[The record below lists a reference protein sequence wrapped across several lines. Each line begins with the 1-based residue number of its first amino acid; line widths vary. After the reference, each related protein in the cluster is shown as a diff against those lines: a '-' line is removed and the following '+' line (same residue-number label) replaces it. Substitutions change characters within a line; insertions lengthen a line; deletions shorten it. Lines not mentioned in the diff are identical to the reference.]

1 MGKIIIVGLGPADY
15 GNLTINTLNLIKSS
29 GCLVFRT
36 EKHPLIEDL
45 VKEGLAFQSC
55 DDIYDESED
64 FDEVYDKI
72 SQRILSLAAHNS
84 EVVYAVPGHPL
95 TYEKSVQLI
104 IEKARDLAEVQLLPA
119 VSFIDAISIALKT
132 DFSSGV
138 KIIDG
143 LRIEEQKPDT
153 NCANII
159 TQVYNRFIAS
169 EVKLNLMNYY
179 KDEQCICVIRGAG
192 ADVEKLHWIQLHELD
207 KIDWVDYLTSIY
219 IPDARDNKKYSD
231 IDDLVLLMKTLRG
244 ENGCPWDK
252 KQDHQSLKP
261 YLIEE
266 CYEVIDAI
274 EKEDAEAMVE
284 ELGDVL
290 LQVLLHAQI
299 GFEND
304 EFDLNDVLTLL
315 SNKLIKRHPHV
326 FGDVSVSNEI
336 GAQKSWEATKREEKG
351 IKKYLETLLN
361 IPKAMPSLTRSY
373 KVQEKAALAGFDW
386 DDVAGAMEKVDE
398 ELSELKEVYKSI
410 KTDKIEEE
418 VGDLLFAVVNVAR
431 FLKVQP
437 ELALKATIEKFI
449 NRFKFMEEIALSL
462 GKNLDIMT
470 LHEMDVLWNKA
481 KTHEI
486 TKKIKNY

>member
-1 MGKIIIVGLGPADY
+1 MGRIIIVGLGPADY
-15 GNLTINTLNLIKSS
+15 GSLTIDTLNLIKAAE
-29 GCLVFRT
+29 CLIFRT
-36 EKHPLIEDL
+36 KKHPLVDDL
-45 VKEGLAFQSC
+45 IKEGLIFQSC
-55 DDIYDESED
+55 DDIYDEAKD
-64 FDEVYDKI
+64 FDQVYEKI
-72 SQRILSLAAHNS
+72 SQRILALAAHNS

-104 IEKARDLAEVQLLPA
+104 IEKSKGLAEVQLLPA
-119 VSFIDAISIALKT
+119 VSFIDAVSIALKT
-132 DFSSGV
+132 DFSAGI

-143 LRIEEQKPDT
+143 LRLEEQKPDV

-159 TQVYNRFIAS
+159 TQVYNRFVAS
-169 EVKLNLMNYY
+169 EVKLSLMNYY
-179 KDEQCICVIRGAG
+179 KDEQLICIIRGAG
-192 ADVEKLHWIQLHELD
+192 ANIEKMQWLKLHELD

-219 IPDARDNKKYSD
+219 IPETKDNKRYSD
-231 IDDLVLLMKTLRG
+231 IDDLMLLMKILRG

-266 CYEVIDAI
+266 CYELIDAI
-274 EKEDAEAMVE
+274 EKEDTEAMVE

-299 GFEND
+299 GFEEE
-304 EFDLNDVLTLL
+304 EFDLNDVLTVLN
-315 SNKLIKRHPHV
+315 NKLINRHPHV
-326 FGDVSVSNEI
+326 FGDVSVSNET
-336 GAQKSWEATKREEKG
+336 GAKKSWEATKREEKG
-351 IKKYLETLLN
+351 INKYLETLLN

-386 DDVAGAMEKVDE
+386 DDVTGAMEKVDE
-398 ELSELKEVYKSI
+398 ELSELKEVYKSTQI
-410 KTDKIEEE
+410 DKIEEE

-431 FLKVQP
+431 FLKIQP
-437 ELALKATIEKFI
+437 ELALKSTIEKFI

-481 KTHEI
+481 KTLEI
-486 TKKIKNY
+486 TKKK

>member
-1 MGKIIIVGLGPADY
+1 MGKIIIVGLGPAGY
-15 GNLTINTLNLIKSS
+15 GNLTIDTLNLIKASK
-29 GCLVFRT
+29 CLVFRT
-36 EKHPLIEDL
+36 EKHPLVDDL
-45 VKEGLAFQSC
+45 IKKGLVFQSC

-64 FDEVYDKI
+64 FDQVYEKI
-72 SQRILSLAAHNS
+72 SQRIMNLAADNS
-84 EVVYAVPGHPL
+84 EVVYAVPGHPS

-104 IEKARDLAEVQLLPA
+104 IEKSKGIAEVQLLPA
-119 VSFIDAISIALKT
+119 VSFIDAVSIALKT
-132 DFSSGV
+132 DFSSGI

-143 LRIEEQKPDT
+143 LRLGEQKPDA

-159 TQVYNRFIAS
+159 TQVYNRLVAS
-169 EVKLNLMNYY
+169 EVKLSLMNYY
-179 KDEQCICVIRGAG
+179 KDEQRICVIKGAG
-192 ADVEKLHWIQLHELD
+192 SDVEKMQWLELHELD

-219 IPDARDNKKYSD
+219 IPEARDNKRYSD
-231 IDDLVLLMKTLRG
+231 IDDLVLLLKVLRG

-266 CYEVIDAI
+266 CYELIDAI

-290 LQVLLHAQI
+290 LQVLLHSQI
-299 GFEND
+299 GFEDD
-304 EFDLNDVLTLL
+304 EFDLNDVLTVL
-315 SNKLIKRHPHV
+315 NKKLIKRHPHV

-336 GAQKSWEATKREEKG
+336 GAQKSWEATKREEKC

-386 DDVAGAMEKVDE
+386 DDVTGAMEKVDE
-398 ELSELKEVYKSI
+398 ELLELKEVYKTTKI
-410 KTDKIEEE
+410 DKIEEE

-431 FLKVQP
+431 FLKIQP
-437 ELALKATIEKFI
+437 ELALKSTIEKFI

-470 LHEMDVLWNKA
+470 LHEMDVLWNEA

-486 TKKIKNY
+486 TKKIKN